1 MWVCQW
7 GHYTGELV
15 KAWVVDDHRDN
26 DDSREEHA
34 DGQRERHR
42 KGERERER
50 KKKEKEI
57 EKQTKW
63 HNEKIRR
70 GQ

>member
-50 KKKEKEI
+50 KKKRK
-57 EKQTKW
+57 K
-63 HNEKIRR
+63 
-70 GQ
+70 